1 MPTRRKNAPTA
12 AACSQS
18 AQADI
23 AAESQPG
30 ADSSAGSVS
39 SQWALNPV
47 QARFLAC
54 AERFSFYVGGVGA
67 GKTFA
72 GALRAL
78 VRALEQPGSLGLIG
92 APTYPMLR
100 DATQRTFFEL
110 LEQYALSRGE
120 DAALIKSF
128 QKVEGHLTLAN
139 GSEIL
144 FRSLDAPDRIRGLN
158 LAWFWLD
165 EAPLCGYYAWQIL
178 KGRLRQPGYDL
189 AGWATGTPH
198 GRDGFWRDFEHAP
211 RPHHA
216 LFRAATQE
224 NAAHLPADYISD
236 LGLTGAFYDQ
246 EVLGLFTAFEGL
258 VYAFTADADGNVG
271 EAPTPSP
278 SPASG
283 RGEPETA
290 GHADRH
296 PATTSLSRSSD
307 GAAPLSQGDTSR
319 LRSPLPRTGEGL
331 GVGASAFPRVIG
343 GVDWG
348 YTNPTAALVFGI
360 DGDDRAWQLD
370 EFYQR
375 RAPLDAVVLPALCD
389 LTARYGVETW
399 YCGPDEPEH
408 IAALQAAL
416 IQAGLP
422 ARALPAEDAV
432 RPGIQTVTRLLARRD
447 DGTRG
452 LYVAPRCVHTI
463 AEFGTYQYPSTDSLH
478 ATGNGSA
485 SGTPL
490 PQTGEGLG
498 VGVSELPLKQ
508 NDHAMDA
515 LRYALHTALGRQSSR
530 ATDTYLAL
538 YLSRGGK
545 SSPQR

>member
-1 MPTRRKNAPTA
+1 M
-12 AACSQS
+12 
-18 AQADI
+18 
-23 AAESQPG
+23 
-30 ADSSAGSVS
+30 
-39 SQWALNPV
+39 
-47 QARFLAC
+47 
-54 AERFSFYVGGVGA
+54 
-67 GKTFA
+67 
-72 GALRAL
+72 
-78 VRALEQPGSLGLIG
+78 
-92 APTYPMLR
+92 
-100 DATQRTFFEL
+100 
-110 LEQYALSRGE
+110 
-120 DAALIKSF
+120 
-128 QKVEGHLTLAN
+128 
-139 GSEIL
+139 
-144 FRSLDAPDRIRGLN
+144 
-158 LAWFWLD
+158 
-165 EAPLCGYYAWQIL
+165 
-178 KGRLRQPGYDL
+178 
-189 AGWATGTPH
+189 
-198 GRDGFWRDFEHAP
+198 
-211 RPHHA
+211 
-216 LFRAATQE
+216 
-224 NAAHLPADYISD
+224 
-236 LGLTGAFYDQ
+236 
-246 EVLGLFTAFEGL
+246 
-258 VYAFTADADGNVG
+258 
-271 EAPTPSP
+271 
-278 SPASG
+278 
-283 RGEPETA
+283 
-290 GHADRH
+290 
-296 PATTSLSRSSD
+296 
-307 GAAPLSQGDTSR
+307 
-319 LRSPLPRTGEGL
+319 
-331 GVGASAFPRVIG
+331 GASAFPRVIG

>member
-246 EVLGLFTAFEGL
+246 
-258 VYAFTADADGNVG
+258 
-271 EAPTPSP
+271 
-278 SPASG
+278 
-283 RGEPETA
+283 
-290 GHADRH
+290 
-296 PATTSLSRSSD
+296 
-307 GAAPLSQGDTSR
+307 
-319 LRSPLPRTGEGL
+319 
-331 GVGASAFPRVIG
+331 
-343 GVDWG
+343 
-348 YTNPTAALVFGI
+348 
-360 DGDDRAWQLD
+360 
-370 EFYQR
+370 
-375 RAPLDAVVLPALCD
+375 
-389 LTARYGVETW
+389 
-399 YCGPDEPEH
+399 
-408 IAALQAAL
+408 
-416 IQAGLP
+416 
-422 ARALPAEDAV
+422 
-432 RPGIQTVTRLLARRD
+432 
-447 DGTRG
+447 
-452 LYVAPRCVHTI
+452 
-463 AEFGTYQYPSTDSLH
+463 
-478 ATGNGSA
+478 
-485 SGTPL
+485 
-490 PQTGEGLG
+490 
-498 VGVSELPLKQ
+498 
-508 NDHAMDA
+508 
-515 LRYALHTALGRQSSR
+515 
-530 ATDTYLAL
+530 
-538 YLSRGGK
+538 
-545 SSPQR
+545 